1 LKTLQS
7 RLKNAPEGSYTKRLF
22 EDPQLL
28 KAKLLEEA
36 EELTQAITREEIVA
50 EAADV
55 LYFALV
61 ACTKAG
67 ISLKDIGDVL
77 DQRAKKVS
85 RRPGNAKPAYLEKL
99 DAKEKL
105 LKEEEEKAAK
115 ELQLLQEKER
125 EAKDSRKE
133 EPHEMTRLR
142 RIGLAE
148 IPDLRREP
156 VDAETRKIAEEIVGD
171 IRNKGEAA
179 FLAHAIRLGDLKKP
193 EKEGEKPE
201 FIVTKEEM
209 RKAYQAL
216 DVEDRIVLDHT
227 ANRIR
232 AFARA
237 QRTCLQGLRVSVTP
251 PSCPPPQFVDIF

>member
-1 LKTLQS
+1 M
-7 RLKNAPEGSYTKRLF
+7 
-22 EDPQLL
+22 QLL
-28 KAKLLEEA
+28 H
-36 EELTQAITREEIVA
+36 
-50 EAADV
+50 
-55 LYFALV
+55 
-61 ACTKAG
+61 
-67 ISLKDIGDVL
+67 
-77 DQRAKKVS
+77 
-85 RRPGNAKPAYLEKL
+85 
-99 DAKEKL
+99 
-105 LKEEEEKAAK
+105 
-115 ELQLLQEKER
+115 EKER
-125 EAKDSRKE
+125 EAKEKDSRKE

-142 RIGLAE
+142 RISLAE

-171 IRNKGEAA
+171 IRDKGEAA

-251 PSCPPPQFVDIF
+251 PPSPPPNFVDYFNQLLLFNKGARRGGRTHRCTC